1 MDVQVSAANVE
12 RDIVLWEHVPSVDM
26 DDFLTDDAAAEKVVV
41 VAMEDRIS
49 EASGNTWLVV

>member
-1 MDVQVSAANVE
+1 MDVQVSAANVV

-49 EASGNTWLVV
+49 KASGNTWLVV